1 MASTEADLLEGPLGV
16 RSIRGTKTWPRDS
29 RIPTQKDIKCRNT
42 RAEGK
47 CLGPTPPRR
56 AGVPYAAAPLTLPL
70 RMLFKDPTGQGRHQ
84 ACPSIERMT
93 SVTCGSARS
102 DDAHEAYTR
111 CTNALDDVLGSVVS
125 PHWVSMDATA
135 ADPRPTCRLQKWE
148 YLKSILNL
156 WQ

>member
-56 AGVPYAAAPLTLPL
+56 AGVPHAAAPLTLPL

-84 ACPSIERMT
+84 ACLSIERMT

-102 DDAHEAYTR
+102 DCH
-111 CTNALDDVLGSVVS
+111 VLGSVVS

-135 ADPRPTCRLQKWE
+135 ADPRPTRRPQKWE